1 MFRNL
6 KAIEIAE
13 GALLADIAVVF
24 QLIAAFLPVGGGFL
38 HTLVFI
44 VFAILV
50 LRRGMYVSVMGM
62 CTALFLI
69 CVLIGPHG
77 VTNVL
82 LEGMGG
88 IFLGVMMKRRF
99 PHIPLILIGAITG
112 SFVLYCLILLLGF
125 LTGLTVGQ
133 LVLGLHQIYDT
144 GISFVNLLAAH
155 LGLGIWWKSRVY
167 PGVASLS
174 LLAFTYWWATFYL
187 LLFLFLCPVVFVVYL
202 TTNLFV
208 RLLGYDVRPFPDGR
222 VGKLLRRASRR
233 LIKIGIKRGIIGRTG
248 ARA

>member
-38 HTLVFI
+38 RMLVFI

-69 CVLIGPHG
+69 AVLIGPHG

-99 PHIPLILIGAITG
+99 PHIPLIFLGAVSG
-112 SFVLYCLILLLGF
+112 AFVLYCLVLIVGF

-144 GISFVNLLAAH
+144 SISFVNLLAAH
-155 LGLGIWWKSRVY
+155 LGLSIWWKSRIY
-167 PGVASLS
+167 PVVASLS
-174 LLAFTYWWATFYL
+174 SLAFTYWWITFYL
-187 LLFLFLCPVVFVVYL
+187 LLFLFLCPAVFLIYL
-202 TTNLFV
+202 ATNIFV

-233 LIKIGIKRGIIGRTG
+233 LIKIGIKRGLIGRTG
-248 ARA
+248 VRV